1 MSPWKTFSAGEVL
14 TAANL
19 QSYAVD
25 QSTLYFAS
33 SADRTT
39 ALPAPT
45 QGMIS
50 FLNDT
55 GTLWQWFGTYNSGTN
70 PGGALTAGWYPMPG
84 CGLFAATATKSTA
97 TSTTE
102 TLGSAG
108 FAYTEITD
116 TLNWHNAVTNPDRI
130 TPTIAGLYRVTPTI
144 QWTASGSG
152 TSRRLSF
159 SKTGT
164 LYFEQRVG
172 TGTGVNNNASVVLSM
187 NGSTDYITV
196 TCFQDTG
203 SALSATGQ
211 VTVEYLRPTTA

>member
-1 MSPWKTFSAGEVL
+1 MV
-14 TAANL
+14 
-19 QSYAVD
+19 
-25 QSTLYFAS
+25 FAS
-33 SADRTT
+33 SAARTT
-39 ALPAPT
+39 ALAAPS
-45 QGMIS
+45 QGMVS
-50 FLNDT
+50 WLNDS
-55 GTLWQWFGTYNSGTN
+55 GTAWKYFELYNASTN
-70 PGGALTAGWYPMPG
+70 PGGALVAGWYPMPG
-84 CGLFAATATKSTA
+84 SGIFAASATKST
-97 TSTTE
+97 TNSTTE

-144 QWTASGSG
+144 QWTASGAG

-172 TGTGVNNNASVVLSM
+172 TGTGVNNNASVVLSL

-203 SALSATGQ
+203 GALSATGQ
-211 VTVEYLRPTTA
+211 VTVEFLRPATA